1 MIQILRENQQIT
13 AREAGIN
20 EICDQTVRDIL
31 SVHYYH
37 IIRFQSPCCT
47 FYNEGEIK

>member
-37 IIRFQSPCCT
+37 IIHVFKAPVVL
-47 FYNEGEIK
+47 FIMKVK